1 MSTVSQKVAQITKY
15 SFRFQISNSVPG
27 DGKIE
32 IVFPQNEIDVPF
44 GLVGSDTNVTVYD
57 RSTVP
62 GSILLRK
69 PLTITFNNP
78 FGGQTINPD
87 ANQII

>member
-1 MSTVSQKVAQITKY
+1 
-15 SFRFQISNSVPG
+15 VPG
-27 DGKIE
+27 DCKIE

-57 RSTVP
+57 RTSVP
-62 GSILLRK
+62 GSISLRK

-78 FGGQTINPD
+78 FGGLAIDPD
-87 ANQII
+87 ANQFIQIAVDKIQNPKSTKTT

>member
-1 MSTVSQKVAQITKY
+1 M
-15 SFRFQISNSVPG
+15 PG

-44 GLVGSDTNVTVYD
+44 GLVGADTNVTVYD
-57 RSTVP
+57 RTTVP
-62 GSILLRK
+62 GSISLRK

-78 FGGQTINPD
+78 FGG
-87 ANQII
+87 